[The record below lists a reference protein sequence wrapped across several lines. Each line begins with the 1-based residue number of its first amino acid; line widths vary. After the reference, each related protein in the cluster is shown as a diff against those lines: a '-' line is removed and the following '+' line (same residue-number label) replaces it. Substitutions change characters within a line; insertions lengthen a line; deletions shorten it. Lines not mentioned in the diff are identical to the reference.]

1 MIRMKVMTQTPD
13 WTEQTTPDT
22 SHTGRRLFSPRVDI
36 YEVADGLVLLA
47 DLPGVDESAVEVTV
61 ENQVLTLRGRVAE
74 PALAEAR
81 PVYREYRSGDYFRR
95 FSLANTIDTNAIEAQ
110 LQDGLLQIS
119 LPHRAAVKPQR
130 IQVQSAT

>member
-61 ENQVLTLRGRVAE
+61 ENQVRDHHRQRSAAAAGGGGCRPVARLRGRFSASCR
-74 PALAEAR
+74 AWR
-81 PVYREYRSGDYFRR
+81 RRGSG
-95 FSLANTIDTNAIEAQ
+95 
-110 LQDGLLQIS
+110 
-119 LPHRAAVKPQR
+119 
-130 IQVQSAT
+130 

>member
-61 ENQVLTLRGRVAE
+61 ENQVSAGRLRVKREIAMV
-74 PALAEAR
+74 PMR
-81 PVYREYRSGDYFRR
+81 PMANTNERGIRSGRSR
-95 FSLANTIDTNAIEAQ
+95 LSQIAVSQGNPAQ
-110 LQDGLLQIS
+110 
-119 LPHRAAVKPQR
+119 RAG
-130 IQVQSAT
+130 